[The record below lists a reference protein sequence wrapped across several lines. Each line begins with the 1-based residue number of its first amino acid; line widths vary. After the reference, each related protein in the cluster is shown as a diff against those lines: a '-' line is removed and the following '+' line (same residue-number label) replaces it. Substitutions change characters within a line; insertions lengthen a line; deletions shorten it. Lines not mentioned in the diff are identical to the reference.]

1 MRQISVKMIK
11 MLKREYIIKKIKSLP
26 EDSLKEVADFIE
38 FLEDKREEIPEKK
51 EKKDDPLSKVIGI
64 CEGPSDLAEMHDKYV
79 YR

>member
-51 EKKDDPLSKVIGI
+51 RRMIHYL
-64 CEGPSDLAEMHDKYV
+64 
-79 YR
+79 R